1 EFSAD
6 GKKLV
11 GRVEVSAEQLD
22 PELNRI
28 NVRVINT
35 SPFDADDFAN
45 RDKVLLHSLISAHF
59 ILNIERGEFASLL
72 DPPPPYSD
80 AAAACKNV
88 GAFPVLVGDE
98 GDRTTLLSSP
108 IILYDYPK
116 IAPESRG
123 DFFDGTEID
132 EMLTLRVMT
141 LTPDEQQEMHASD
154 ERARELLERTI
165 SIPQE
170 QMMKLRGGLRTLRRT
185 EEESQ

>member
-1 EFSAD
+1 FSADD
-6 GKKLV
+6 GKKLL
-11 GRVEVSAEQLD
+11 GRVEVSAEQLE

-35 SPFDADDFAN
+35 SPFDAEDFAK
-45 RDKVLLHSLISAHF
+45 RDKVLRQSMISAHF
-59 ILNIERGEFASLL
+59 ILSIEGGEFVSLL
-72 DPPPPYSD
+72 DPPPQYAD
-80 AAAACKNV
+80 AVAASKNV

-98 GDRTTLLSSP
+98 GDRTTILCSP

-154 ERARELLERTI
+154 ERARELLERTM

-170 QMMKLRGGLRTLRRT
+170 QMMKLHGALRTLRRT